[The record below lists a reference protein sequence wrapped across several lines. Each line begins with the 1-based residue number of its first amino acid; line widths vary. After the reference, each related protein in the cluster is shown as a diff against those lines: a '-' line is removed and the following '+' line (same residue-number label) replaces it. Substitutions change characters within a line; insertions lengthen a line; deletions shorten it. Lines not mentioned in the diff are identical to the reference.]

1 VVPTFELP
9 EILAAAD
16 AVSTAT
22 INVNEARE
30 ACELATSL
38 VEAEFRKVP
47 ATQYDEEGGAVDPPV
62 GCLSDVFA
70 QEGMCAMITQAR
82 PDCRAEL

>member
-1 VVPTFELP
+1 VVPTFELT

-16 AVSTAT
+16 AVSTASPT
-22 INVNEARE
+22 NVSE
-30 ACELATSL
+30 ACRLATSL

-47 ATQYDEEGGAVDPPV
+47 ATQFDDAGAAVDPPV
-62 GCLSDVFA
+62 GCLSDVLA
-70 QEGMCAMITQAR
+70 QKGMCALITQAR